1 MKLPQFRKKKTLDKV
16 SEGELKILRAEL
28 EHQEALLEREIT
40 ELNSSVRKQLASC
53 AAVQTETKAELLS
66 RELENLSELKK
77 DAVQRKLTVQN
88 KRHATIRL
96 LHLKQE
102 AQMKSR
108 KNSVI
113 DVIDID
119 SIISHQE
126 AVLEQKD
133 VESMRLE
140 RILENSR
147 TGETYAKISAIVHA
161 VRTSSCSVED
171 AEKDIERLTLEQLYQ
186 SDSGVNS
193 FPAKTDTEN
202 KSAPL
207 EKQGGSKQKSNLF

>member
-1 MKLPQFRKKKTLDKV
+1 
-16 SEGELKILRAEL
+16 
-28 EHQEALLEREIT
+28 
-40 ELNSSVRKQLASC
+40 
-53 AAVQTETKAELLS
+53 
-66 RELENLSELKK
+66 
-77 DAVQRKLTVQN
+77 
-88 KRHATIRL
+88 
-96 LHLKQE
+96 
-102 AQMKSR
+102 MKSR

-171 AEKDIERLTLEQLYQ
+171 AEKDIERLTLEQL
-186 SDSGVNS
+186 
-193 FPAKTDTEN
+193 
-202 KSAPL
+202 
-207 EKQGGSKQKSNLF
+207 

>member
-1 MKLPQFRKKKTLDKV
+1 MKLPQFGKKKTLDKV
-16 SEGELKILRAEL
+16 SEGELKILLAEL
-28 EHQEALLEREIT
+28 EHQETLLEREIT
-40 ELNSSVRKQLASC
+40 ELNTSVRKQLASC
-53 AAVQTETKAELLS
+53 AAVQTETEAELLS

-171 AEKDIERLTLEQLYQ
+171 AEKDIERLTLEQL
-186 SDSGVNS
+186 
-193 FPAKTDTEN
+193 
-202 KSAPL
+202 
-207 EKQGGSKQKSNLF
+207 